1 MFQNSLWTK
10 IMPHLLTNLPWQS
23 KTHIVNWRTKESK
36 ANIYNHVFLLRA
48 IYKQINKKPD
58 SFYRDQKHI
67 KRKQKKTNPKAMK
80 QASMKKSHTSEGIF
94 SHNFQLCTVSLKP
107 NKSKCLICLD
117 LIKVKIN
124 KNTGIDSIPSYDY
137 INQVFLGVYLFPT
150 LGNKFK
156 VPTLWS

>member
-1 MFQNSLWTK
+1 MF
-10 IMPHLLTNLPWQS
+10 
-23 KTHIVNWRTKESK
+23 
-36 ANIYNHVFLLRA
+36 FLLRA

-156 VPTLWS
+156 VPIL